1 MPALQPKIKLI
12 SHRISSTS
20 QRSIQGFTIAEALTV
35 VVLIGAL
42 AAIGAPSW
50 LKFKD
55 RYALNA
61 ANNEVLLA
69 MRAAQSK
76 AIRTKST
83 WQASFRETND
93 IVEWAVHP
101 THIDPNA
108 AVWQSLNPTVRMDEE
123 TTLREAGGVRRVRF
137 NHRGRT
143 NGQLGRLTLSSKNEN
158 DVKRCT
164 IVSTLLGAMRQ
175 SKNQAKPS
183 NGKYCY

>member
-1 MPALQPKIKLI
+1 MPASQPKINLVP
-12 SHRISSTS
+12 HQISSRS
-20 QRSIQGFTIAEALTV
+20 QPSIQGFTIAEALSV

-69 MRAAQSK
+69 MRQAQSK
-76 AIRTKST
+76 AIHTKST
-83 WQASFRETND
+83 WQASFRETD
-93 IVEWAVHP
+93 GIVQWAVHP
-101 THIDPNA
+101 TNRDPSA
-108 AVWQSLNPTVRMDEE
+108 AIWQSINPTVRMDEE